1 MRLVL
6 TALVALMLF
15 SQVFARDIDLQGE
28 SVTVGP
34 LAQQDFQTAHE
45 TINFI
50 RTTDTPNELT
60 LLYSLNVQVT
70 VCVRYE
76 VRPVLIPSH
85 YENKCFPQNGT
96 VVCRDVFVP
105 AHYENQQVCVK
116 TEERMST
123 DDKKLY
129 LDFKKAQKLEGN
141 EREVFSF
148 DFNQEKVRNDKHS
161 INVQKVEGAHD
172 YDVKET
178 TILGFKRT
186 LKFKTK

>member
-60 LLYSLNVQVT
+60 LLYSLNVQVIGC
-70 VCVRYE
+70 CVLPTALCTDPI
-76 VRPVLIPSH
+76 PVLVLADLA
-85 YENKCFPQNGT
+85 
-96 VVCRDVFVP
+96 VVD
-105 AHYENQQVCVK
+105 
-116 TEERMST
+116 
-123 DDKKLY
+123 
-129 LDFKKAQKLEGN
+129 
-141 EREVFSF
+141 
-148 DFNQEKVRNDKHS
+148 
-161 INVQKVEGAHD
+161 
-172 YDVKET
+172 
-178 TILGFKRT
+178 
-186 LKFKTK
+186 